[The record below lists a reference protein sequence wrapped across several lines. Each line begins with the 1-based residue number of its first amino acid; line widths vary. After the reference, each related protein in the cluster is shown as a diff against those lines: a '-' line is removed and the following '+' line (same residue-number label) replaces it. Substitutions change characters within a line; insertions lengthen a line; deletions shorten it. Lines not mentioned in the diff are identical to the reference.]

1 MGPLDGIKIVDFTQ
15 VVAGP
20 VATMLLAE
28 LGADVIKIEYP
39 GIGDITRSSGFSKGG
54 LNSAVLNCNRGKR
67 SIQVNL
73 KESDGRKIALDL
85 IRDADVVVQSMRPG
99 KIEELG
105 LDYKSISKFNPSV
118 IYVSLSGYGQDG
130 PYSGR
135 AVFDPVLQ
143 AECGYVSL
151 QVNPEIP
158 FPDLMRTAII
168 DKAVAWEIALS
179 VSAALFAREKGIGG
193 QELNVAMVDVAISFL
208 WPDGGMA
215 ETLLDEDIESGTHL
229 SRLMNITETKNGH
242 IVYFAVTEN
251 QIKGLYQSLGHPE
264 WFEDSRFATREA
276 RHTGNNNE
284 ILGTLIADAF
294 RKFDSHQIAQTLH
307 DHSVPCGEVMDVA
320 DTHDNPQIRHNQTF
334 FEWEHPTAGKV
345 RTPRHATLFSKT
357 ELSNLTNAPLLN
369 EHADEIL
376 KEIGVEKSHR
386 EILKKD
392 GIVP

>member
-1 MGPLDGIKIVDFTQ
+1 MGPLEGVKIVDFTQ

-28 LGADVIKIEYP
+28 LGADVIKVEYP
-39 GIGDITRSSGFSKGG
+39 GIGDITRTSGFSKGG

-67 SIQVNL
+67 SIQINL

-99 KIEELG
+99 KIEDLG
-105 LDYKSISKFNPSV
+105 LDYKTISKINPSI

-135 AVFDPVLQ
+135 AVYDPVLQ
-143 AECGYVSL
+143 AQCGYVSL

-179 VSAALFAREKGIGG
+179 VSAALFAREKGNGG
-193 QELNVAMVDVAISFL
+193 QELNIAMVDVAISFL

-215 ETLLDEDIESGTHL
+215 ETLLDEDVEPGTHL
-229 SRLMNITETKNGH
+229 SRLMNMTETRNGH

-264 WFEDSRFATREA
+264 WFEDTRFATREA

-294 RKFDSHQIAQTLH
+294 REFDTDQIAQKLH
-307 DHSVPCGEVMDVA
+307 KQSVPCGEVMDVA
-320 DTHDNPQIRHNQTF
+320 ETYNNPQIRHNQTF

-345 RTPRHATLFSKT
+345 RTPRHSTLFSRTKL
-357 ELSNLTNAPLLN
+357 ENLANAPLLN

-376 KEIGVEKSHR
+376 NGLGIEKSHR
-386 EILKKD
+386 DLLKEN
-392 GIVP
+392 GIIS